1 MRRGIVVTLAALT
14 MIGGCTETPPPAAA
28 PPAAVAA
35 PAPSAQASPQTPLGL
50 DAQSQRAV
58 RDALLQQLT
67 PVTLSNCEFTRVGS
81 KNDGGYVMCG
91 NLMRQGKSAYSYGI
105 GGHDDWGCSV
115 SRTLRVPTHQY
126 DCFE

>member
-1 MRRGIVVTLAALT
+1 MTRGIVVTLTALT

-28 PPAAVAA
+28 RPAAGAS
-35 PAPSAQASPQTPLGL
+35 SAQAPSPQAPVGM
-50 DAQSQRAV
+50 DAPRRRTV
-58 RDALLQQLT
+58 RDALLQHLT

-91 NLMRQGKSAYSYGI
+91 NLMSQGKTDYSYGI

-115 SRTLRVPTHQY
+115 SKTLKVPVHPY
-126 DCFE
+126 DCFEPP